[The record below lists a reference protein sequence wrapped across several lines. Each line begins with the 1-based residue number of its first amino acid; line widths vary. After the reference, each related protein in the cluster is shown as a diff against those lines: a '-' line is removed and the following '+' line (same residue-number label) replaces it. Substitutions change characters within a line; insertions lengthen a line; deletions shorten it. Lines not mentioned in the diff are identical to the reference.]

1 MPLDNNLLLAFCS
14 IKIDIPPEEQQK
26 RYDEHYLSFRQ
37 IKNVLPSTFDMII
50 CDNTIGS
57 VNDLEDP
64 RLREIFMKEEHFL
77 LSENLGSTNKGIG
90 ELDMLCSIVEDTDIE
105 DYDSVSYLTA
115 RRIITCP
122 YVFERVENME
132 KDALISNPPIID
144 IITGKQHETNHL
156 VYNDMFFS
164 MKPSTMRQ
172 YSEYTKSRLQSL
184 AQQSIASER
193 NLYQFINEN
202 RVDFEWMNSL
212 GFIRFDREL
221 GTIQHT

>member
-14 IKIDIPPEEQQK
+14 IKIDISPEEQQK
-26 RYDEHYLSFRQ
+26 RYDEHYFSFRQ
-37 IKNVLPSTFDMII
+37 IKNVLPSSFDMII

-57 VNDLEDP
+57 IEDLEDS
-64 RLREIFMKEEHFL
+64 RLRDIFEKEEHFL

-90 ELDMLCSIVEDTDIE
+90 ELDMLCSALEDIDIE

-132 KDALISNPPIID
+132 KDALISNPPIIE
-144 IITGKQHETNHL
+144 IATGKEYEVNHS

-164 MKPSTMRQ
+164 MKPETMKS
-172 YSEYTKSRLQSL
+172 YSEYTKNRLQQL
-184 AQQSIASER
+184 AAQGIASER

-202 RVDFEWMNSL
+202 RVEFEWMNSL